1 LGNRSAGYRFHVGW
15 SAPLMTP
22 EHAARILA
30 VDIGASKDEIGRARR
45 RMALTSHPDVG
56 GSDHDMAQLNEAYR
70 VLVGHADDDS
80 AEVTPNDFRVRDVDR
95 PSFVIDRLPVEA
107 FEFLLLAARVL
118 GDVADE
124 EPPYLL
130 DVLLE
135 DPPMTWC
142 RLEIV
147 PDAGGSTVSILS
159 DGQLT
164 AGEMCELWVRTINE
178 ISLRGAF

>member
-1 LGNRSAGYRFHVGW
+1 
-15 SAPLMTP
+15 MTP
-22 EHAARILA
+22 EEAARILA
-30 VDIGASKDEIGRARR
+30 VEVGASQDDIALARR

-56 GSDHDMAQLNEAYR
+56 GSAHDMVQVNEAYR
-70 VLVGHADDDS
+70 VLVGADEHES
-80 AEVTPNDFRVRDVDR
+80 AAVAPQDFRVRDIDR

-124 EPPYLL
+124 DPPYLL

-159 DGQLT
+159 EGQLS
-164 AGEMCELWVRTINE
+164 AAEMCELWVRTINE
-178 ISLRGAF
+178 ISIREAF